1 MTATAAAFS
10 DSSPTAH
17 QDTNGHAE
25 LPFQLPLE
33 LVIDDREI
41 IRALMEHDEGEPRN
55 RYATEAMKI
64 GILAL
69 RHVSGQLSEERFRR
83 DGDRFIATLQTT
95 LDVHRKSVQEQIE
108 NRLKEYFDPNSGR
121 FEERVQ
127 RLIAQDGDLSRLM
140 RGLIDGENSVFA
152 KTMLAHVGRDS
163 ALMKQLD
170 PKQSDGLLAVL
181 KQAVELELSQ
191 QREHIL
197 REFSLDNKE
206 SALSKL
212 VKELSASNSEIV
224 KELSLN
230 EENSALNRLVQ
241 KVSHAQVTITNEF
254 SLDNDTS
261 CLSKLKKE
269 LMTVL
274 EAHVEANAEF
284 QEKVMLAL
292 RELTV
297 RKAEHARTTEHGK
310 TFQRL
315 VCEFIQSELIASG
328 DLVEFVGDGVG
339 LIANCKKGDVLL
351 KLGCDSNA
359 PGAKIIVE
367 AKDDKS
373 YSVSKALEEIELARK
388 NRGAQIGVFVFCT
401 KTAPQ
406 KLRPISRYGN
416 DILVVWDSEDSLTDS
431 FLWAAVEFGRLACF
445 RSQAVEETQ
454 ASDFANIEK
463 LIANV
468 EKRAANLLKIHKYA
482 ETAQTS
488 AKNIQSATA
497 KIMKRAGIDKKALD
511 RQISQL
517 RKSVIDLKQIATP
530 P

>member
-1 MTATAAAFS
+1 MTATADLLAASFAEDRES
-10 DSSPTAH
+10 
-17 QDTNGHAE
+17 TNGVGE
-25 LPFQLPLE
+25 LPFPLPLE
-33 LVIDDREI
+33 LIIHDRDV
-41 IRALMEHDEGEPRN
+41 IRALLEFAEGDERN
-55 RYATEAMKI
+55 QYAIEAMKI

-69 RHVSGQLSEERFRR
+69 RHVGGQVNDERFRR
-83 DGDRFIATLQTT
+83 EGDRFIASLQTT
-95 LDVHRKSVQEQIE
+95 LDAHRQSVQEQIE
-108 NRLKEYFDPNSGR
+108 TKLKDYFDPKSGR

-152 KTMLAHVGRDS
+152 KTMLSHVGRDS

-181 KQAVELELSQ
+181 KQAVELELSR

-206 SALSKL
+206 SALSRL
-212 VKELSASNSEIV
+212 IKELSASNNEIV

-274 EAHVEANAEF
+274 EAHVETNAEF

-310 TFQRL
+310 NFQRL
-315 VCEFIQSELIASG
+315 VCDFIQSELITSG
-328 DLVEFVGDGVG
+328 DLAEFVGDGVG
-339 LIANCKKGDVLL
+339 LITNCKKGDVLL

-359 PGAKIIVE
+359 PGAKIIIE

-373 YSVSKALEEIELARK
+373 YGISKALEEIEIARK
-388 NRGAQIGVFVFCT
+388 NRGAQIGVFVFCA

-406 KLRPISRYGN
+406 NLRPVSRYGN
-416 DILVVWDSEDSLTDS
+416 DILVVWDSEDPLTDS

-445 RSQAVEETQ
+445 RSQAAEASQ
-454 ASDFANIEK
+454 ASDFENIEK

-468 EKRAANLLKIHKYA
+468 ERRAANLLKIHKYA

-497 KIMKRAGIDKKALD
+497 KIIKRAGIDKKALD

-517 RKSVIDLKQIATP
+517 RKSVIDLKQLSTP
-530 P
+530 Q